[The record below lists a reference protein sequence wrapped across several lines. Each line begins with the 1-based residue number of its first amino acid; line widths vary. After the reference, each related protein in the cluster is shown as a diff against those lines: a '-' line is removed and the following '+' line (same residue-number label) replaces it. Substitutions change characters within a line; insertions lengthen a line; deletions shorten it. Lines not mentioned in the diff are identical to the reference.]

1 MAAAYRFRGMG
12 WFLGCVIVVLACY
25 LVSLQVATERKKV
38 ADLDRAIAR
47 AARDIRQLET
57 EFNTRASLAQLERWN
72 REDMML
78 DAPRAEQFVAD
89 EAVLAALDPA
99 QVGAEKPVL
108 AQLQQ
113 PAVPPAFAA
122 DRAAAVPA
130 AAVMPQAPRGRVSG
144 AVLAAAARTAPE
156 AVLAAA
162 PNRTVAMI
170 GRKLLADPAF
180 GTLLETPGRGTR

>member
-1 MAAAYRFRGMG
+1 MAAAYRFRGLG
-12 WFLGCVIVVLACY
+12 WFLGCVVVVLGCY
-25 LVSLQVATERKKV
+25 LVSLQVAAERKKV
-38 ADLDRAIAR
+38 ADMDRAIAR
-47 AARDIRQLET
+47 ALRDIRQLET

-99 QVGAEKPVL
+99 RLGAPQPVL
-108 AQLQQ
+108 ATLDA
-113 PAVPPAFAA
+113 PAAPPAFA
-122 DRAAAVPA
+122 PA
-130 AAVMPQAPRGRVSG
+130 APARASASAKPPAP
-144 AVLAAAARTAPE
+144 VLAAAA
-156 AVLAAA
+156 AVSPGAASASPA

-180 GTLLETPGRGTR
+180 GALLDAPRGTR

>member
-1 MAAAYRFRGMG
+1 MAAAYRFRGLG
-12 WFLGCVIVVLACY
+12 WFLGCVVVVLGCY
-25 LVSLQVATERKKV
+25 LVSLQVAAERKKV
-38 ADLDRAIAR
+38 ADMDRAIAR

-89 EAVLAALDPA
+89 EGTLAALDPA
-99 QVGAEKPVL
+99 TLGEPAPVL
-108 AQLQQ
+108 AKLDA
-113 PAVPPAFAA
+113 PVVPPAFAA
-122 DRAAAVPA
+122 SPAPAQPKPA
-130 AAVMPQAPRGRVSG
+130 AP
-144 AVLAAAARTAPE
+144 VLAAATSAAAER
-156 AVLAAA
+156 AA

-180 GTLLETPGRGTR
+180 GALLDAPRGTR